1 MANKR
6 HDRPD
11 GSAGGAVATREKR
24 VSDASNDDRRN
35 AAASAGTE
43 NAAAAN
49 SAFYKPGQG
58 YYTRLWTAIGAGAL
72 VLWFV
77 AFIWNKLS
85 ILSTSGQNTLIIQVA
100 VAVVILAIA
109 GFIGFKVLGTN
120 KTVCEFLINTEG
132 EMKKV
137 NWSTRKEVIGSTKV
151 VIFVL
156 LAMSVLLF
164 VVDIAFLVLFT
175 KIGVLRG
182 EDIINNIF
190 GGGS

>member
-43 NAAAAN
+43 NAGAN

-58 YYTRLWTAIGAGAL
+58 YYTRLWTAIGVGAL

-85 ILSTSGQNTLIIQVA
+85 ILSTSGQNTLIIQVS

-156 LAMSVLLF
+156 IAMSLLLF
-164 VVDIAFLVLFT
+164 VVDIVFLVLFT
-175 KIGVLRG
+175 KLGVLRG

-190 GGGS
+190 GGGT

>member
-6 HDRPD
+6 HDRPE
-11 GSAGGAVATREKR
+11 GSAGGAVAARENR
-24 VSDASNDDRRN
+24 VTESAKDDRRN
-35 AAASAGTE
+35 DSASAGTE
-43 NAAAAN
+43 NTAAT

-58 YYTRLWTAIGAGAL
+58 YYTRLWTAIGVGAL
-72 VLWFV
+72 VLWFI
-77 AFIWNKLS
+77 AFLWNKLS
-85 ILSTSGQNTLIIQVA
+85 VLGTTGQNTLIIQVSMA
-100 VAVVILAIA
+100 VAVLAIA
-109 GFIGFKVLGTN
+109 GFFGFRILGKN
-120 KTVCEFLINTEG
+120 KTVCDFLISTEG

-156 LAMSVLLF
+156 IAMSLLLF

-175 KIGVLRG
+175 KLGVLRG
-182 EDIINNIF
+182 ESIINNLF